1 MYSVPLQMK
10 PYVMH
15 GAVLS
20 ASILYSDIIDFC
32 FPVQTLHKF
41 PNGSPSCHQNKTQHL
56 WVTTPDHPSS
66 MWSIKLLIIKSK
78 TIARHNL
85 MQGRKKLMMMQEPWK
100 YKIIQICESV

>member
-1 MYSVPLQMK
+1 
-10 PYVMH
+10 
-15 GAVLS
+15 
-20 ASILYSDIIDFC
+20 
-32 FPVQTLHKF
+32 
-41 PNGSPSCHQNKTQHL
+41 
-56 WVTTPDHPSS
+56 